1 MSGPDEDPGDANYT
15 DSMCG
20 SWFKVDLGS
29 ARALVVNHYA
39 LRHGFDMGMYEL
51 RNWKLQGAATSDGP
65 WTTLRNHDND
75 SALESKKHS
84 VAAWAVEGAETAFRF
99 FRVFQHGKNVM
110 GDDHLM
116 CGGIELYGT
125 LTETV

>member
-1 MSGPDEDPGDANYT
+1 MSGPDEDPRDNYT
-15 DSMCG
+15 DNICG

-39 LRHGFDMGMYEL
+39 LRHGDVDDVYGL

-99 FRVFQHGKNVM
+99 FRVFQHGKNAE